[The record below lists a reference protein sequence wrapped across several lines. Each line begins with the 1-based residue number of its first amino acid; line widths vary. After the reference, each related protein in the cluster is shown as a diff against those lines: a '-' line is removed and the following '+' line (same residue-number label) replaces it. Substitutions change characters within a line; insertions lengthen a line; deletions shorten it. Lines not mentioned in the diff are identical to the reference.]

1 MSSNVRDSRAALPK
15 ALGAWALLAVATAGG
30 CSHAQKPERRVYL
43 IAEDAGGIGGGGGR
57 DCDAE
62 HVACFD
68 RCWNSAPPLTS
79 IKWGSGKHHEYCT
92 EECRER
98 YMDCIQALERAPKKG
113 DVQELRFSNIE
124 AALDWLRTHRSE
136 VAMGTVVVIAGV
148 AFVVATGGSGALIL
162 APLAL

>member
-1 MSSNVRDSRAALPK
+1 MASNIRDRKPALSS
-15 ALGAWALLAVATAGG
+15 ALGAWVLLAAAVAGG

-43 IAEDAGGIGGGGGR
+43 IAEDAGGVGGAGGR

-68 RCWNSAPPLTS
+68 RCWNTAPPLTS

-92 EECRER
+92 EECRAR
-98 YMDCIQALERAPKKG
+98 YMDCIEDVARASRKS
-113 DVQELRFSNIE
+113 DVSELRFSNLDG
-124 AALDWLRTHRSE
+124 ALNWLRTHRTE
-136 VAMGTVVVIAGV
+136 LVIGTVVIIGGV
-148 AFVVATGGSGALIL
+148 AFVVATGGTGALIL